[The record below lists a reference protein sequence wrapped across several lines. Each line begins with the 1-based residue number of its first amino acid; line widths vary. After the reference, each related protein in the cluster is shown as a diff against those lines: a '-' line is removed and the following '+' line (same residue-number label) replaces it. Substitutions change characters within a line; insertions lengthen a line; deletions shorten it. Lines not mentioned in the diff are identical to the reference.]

1 MKYAQI
7 REMDVTNGS
16 GIGVALFTQGCPYH
30 CKNCFNPETWDFDKG
45 TDWTKETEN
54 NIIELLKPEY
64 ITRLS
69 ILGGEPLIER
79 NIAPL
84 TALLKRVK
92 GIYPDKQVWLYSGG
106 KASMELYKNLPL
118 RGVFCKTSCPVQS
131 FVTLQRPFP
140 VIRSFL
146 PRRSFRSSKST
157 FCPRLAAV
165 MAANI
170 PAGPKPTTTGR
181 LSTSTLHL
189 GGL

>member
-84 TALLKRVK
+84 TALLKKVK
-92 GIYPDKQVWLYSGG
+92 CIYPDKQVWLYTGGDFEVLEGLYEEIFQYIDILIDGRYIDDLRDYKLKWRGSSNQRIIDVQASLKSGDV
-106 KASMELYKNLPL
+106 
-118 RGVFCKTSCPVQS
+118 VFSPENTVK
-131 FVTLQRPFP
+131 
-140 VIRSFL
+140 
-146 PRRSFRSSKST
+146 
-157 FCPRLAAV
+157 
-165 MAANI
+165 
-170 PAGPKPTTTGR
+170 
-181 LSTSTLHL
+181 
-189 GGL
+189 

>member
-45 TDWTKETEN
+45 IDWTKETEN

-92 GIYPDKQVWLYSGG
+92 GIYPDKQVWLYTGG
-106 KASMELYKNLPL
+106 DFEVLEGLYEEIFQYIDILIDGRYIDDL
-118 RGVFCKTSCPVQS
+118 RDYKLKWRGSSNQRIIDVQ
-131 FVTLQRPFP
+131 
-140 VIRSFL
+140 
-146 PRRSFRSSKST
+146 KSLKEGET
-157 FCPRLAAV
+157 ILYE
-165 MAANI
+165 
-170 PAGPKPTTTGR
+170 
-181 LSTSTLHL
+181 
-189 GGL
+189 